1 MSAEALIQR
10 KKCFIDRNDHIED
23 QHEQWMK
30 KFGYLLDKE
39 EGGSSEDKE
48 SEEYDLDHSE
58 WEEEI
63 EEK

>member
-10 KKCFIDRNDHIED
+10 KKGFIDRNDHIED

-39 EGGSSEDKE
+39 EGVSSEDK
-48 SEEYDLDHSE
+48 
-58 WEEEI
+58 
-63 EEK
+63 